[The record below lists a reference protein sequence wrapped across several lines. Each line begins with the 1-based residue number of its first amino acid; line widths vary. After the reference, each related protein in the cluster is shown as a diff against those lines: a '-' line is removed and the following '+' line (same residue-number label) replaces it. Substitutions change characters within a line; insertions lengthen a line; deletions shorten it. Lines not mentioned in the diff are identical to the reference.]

1 MLLNGDQIITNF
13 ENWKPDIPI
22 DINVTRKED
31 SFKIS
36 ITPDD
41 KGKIGADFSPLPLFI
56 PKFNKIEITTLT
68 LFIQFVLINI
78 ITFIGCFIGYEIV
91 KRINWLR
98 PMLGMKKYKVR

>member
-13 ENWKPDIPI
+13 ESWKPDIPI

-36 ITPDD
+36 ITPDE

-56 PKFNKIEITTLT
+56 PKFKNTKITT
-68 LFIQFVLINI
+68 
-78 ITFIGCFIGYEIV
+78 
-91 KRINWLR
+91 
-98 PMLGMKKYKVR
+98 